1 MLCKR
6 YNWVLLFW
14 TWNIRVNCDP
24 GAGEDCGKTTPHDVP
39 NCPTM
44 GEVGAMI
51 CGQRAVANSWDRAGV
66 D

>member
-1 MLCKR
+1 M
-6 YNWVLLFW
+6 
-14 TWNIRVNCDP
+14 NCDP

-39 NCPTM
+39 NCPTT

-51 CGQRAVANSWDRAGV
+51 YGQRAVANSWDRAGV